1 MELPLASRLVK
12 RLGFAAVTTAL
23 ALGLLEGI
31 ARVAFSE
38 DLTALEAPPPQPAD
52 GAPTM
57 KGNPY
62 LLWEQ
67 APGVRQEHGVVAHI
81 NSMGL
86 RGPEPVV
93 PKPDGVRR
101 VLVTGD
107 SSVYGFGV
115 TDGEPFIDVAAAKLG
130 VEGWNAAIP
139 GYSTYQTINLLEMR
153 ALDLEPDVIVVANL
167 WSDNNFDDFVD
178 KDLISAYSS
187 FDGSFQAKTSR
198 VLKTSAFYRVLRF
211 KLMEGSDQAQARSVG
226 WQVGG
231 DGQTG
236 LRRVAIDD
244 YAANLDH
251 IVELAEGIGAE
262 VAFVVL
268 ANRVD
273 VEQPGHDGMAWVPYR
288 QVMRDTA
295 ARHGAPVL
303 DVPELF
309 AASGQS
315 NTALFL
321 DEMHPTRAGHA
332 LIGDAL
338 AELLTPWAQGEP
350 LQSAGTGAPR
360 PAYTDPHAHSTR
372 QAEGEHMPSLT
383 LAYTGMQGA
392 RLQVDALMR
401 DENGTPVRVGGLL
414 VPSAGTYPLKLQ
426 VTEGLVGFVVYDD
439 LAGDGPSSDDR
450 SFDLTSQLVVLPA
463 QSVTLDL
470 DAGTV
475 SAE

>member
-1 MELPLASRLVK
+1 M
-12 RLGFAAVTTAL
+12 TTLL
-23 ALGLLEGI
+23 ALGALEGI
-31 ARVAFSE
+31 ARVAFSA

-67 APGVRQEHGVVAHI
+67 APGVRREHGVVAHI

-86 RGPEPVV
+86 RGPEPEI
-93 PKPDGVRR
+93 PKPSGVRR
-101 VLVTGD
+101 ILVTGD

-115 TDGEPFIDVAAAKLG
+115 TDGEPFIDVAAAQLG

-153 ALDLEPDVIVVANL
+153 ALELEPDVIVVANL

-178 KDLISAYSS
+178 KDLINAYSS
-187 FDGSFQAKTSR
+187 FDGSFQAKSSR
-198 VLKTSAFYRVLRF
+198 VLKTSALYRVMRF
-211 KLMEGSDQAQARSVG
+211 RLIEGSTQAQARSVG

-231 DGQTG
+231 EGQSG
-236 LRRVAIDD
+236 LRRVEIDD

-251 IVELAEGIGAE
+251 IVELADRVGAQ
-262 VAFVVL
+262 VAFVIL

-273 VEQPGHDGMAWVPYR
+273 VEQPGNDGMAWVPYR
-288 QVMRDTA
+288 QVMRETA
-295 ARHGAPVL
+295 ERHGAPVL
-303 DVPELF
+303 DVPAVF
-309 AASGQS
+309 AESGQS
-315 NTALFL
+315 ATTLLL
-321 DEMHPTRAGHA
+321 DEMHPTRTGHA
-332 LIGDAL
+332 LIGAAL
-338 AELLTPWAQGEP
+338 AEVLEPWANGEP
-350 LQSAGTGAPR
+350 LQSGGTGAER
-360 PAYTDPHAHSTR
+360 PDYTDPHAHSTI
-372 QAEGEHMPSLT
+372 QAEGERMPSLT
-383 LAYTGMQGA
+383 LAYDGMRGT

-401 DENGTPVRVGGLL
+401 DATGTPVRVGGLL

-426 VTEGLVGFVVYDD
+426 VTEGMVGFVIYDD
-439 LAGDGPSSDDR
+439 LAGDGPSPDDP

-463 QSVTLDL
+463 KSVILDL